1 VDFVRVEV
9 ESALRFAKHVIPV
22 LVQKTEMPRADA
34 LPESL
39 KALARRN
46 AVGLT
51 HERFKPDV
59 QGLIK
64 VLEDA
69 LTEMEEARRRV
80 ANAAAASAE
89 KLTTERAAK
98 VEEVTRAIGE
108 WVKLHAIAVPSPEQI
123 AKAEELANWDF
134 IKASESIEGF
144 RDHLARFPQGV
155 SDRWARV
162 GLERLVWAGL
172 PRRIDRDALNGFL
185 AEFPNGAHAGEAS
198 RMRVQTRLIRVFA
211 GHSDRVNSVAFS
223 PNGCSALS
231 GSSDDTL
238 KLWEDGKGEPHIRR
252 PLQNGQFGRVLA
264 RWRKRG
270 VQQLGQ
276 HAQVMGRRNRKGD
289 RNIHWA

>member
-1 VDFVRVEV
+1 MDFVRVEV

-69 LTEMEEARRRV
+69 LTEMEEARRRI

-89 KLTTERAAK
+89 KLTTEWAAK

-108 WVKLHAIAVPSPEQI
+108 RVKLHASQSRRRNKSPKRRNWPTGI
-123 AKAEELANWDF
+123 SSRPAKA
-134 IKASESIEGF
+134 S
-144 RDHLARFPQGV
+144 
-155 SDRWARV
+155 
-162 GLERLVWAGL
+162 
-172 PRRIDRDALNGFL
+172 
-185 AEFPNGAHAGEAS
+185 
-198 RMRVQTRLIRVFA
+198 RVFA
-211 GHSDRVNSVAFS
+211 TILRAFH
-223 PNGCSALS
+223 
-231 GSSDDTL
+231 
-238 KLWEDGKGEPHIRR
+238 K
-252 PLQNGQFGRVLA
+252 V
-264 RWRKRG
+264 
-270 VQQLGQ
+270 
-276 HAQVMGRRNRKGD
+276 
-289 RNIHWA
+289 